1 MKSVGDCDIYKPQN
15 QDLIDTML
23 EHNEIIEK
31 EHEGDVDINKIE
43 GEISDKQRE
52 EIFEING
59 ERADIPN
66 I

>member
-1 MKSVGDCDIYKPQN
+1 
-15 QDLIDTML
+15 ML